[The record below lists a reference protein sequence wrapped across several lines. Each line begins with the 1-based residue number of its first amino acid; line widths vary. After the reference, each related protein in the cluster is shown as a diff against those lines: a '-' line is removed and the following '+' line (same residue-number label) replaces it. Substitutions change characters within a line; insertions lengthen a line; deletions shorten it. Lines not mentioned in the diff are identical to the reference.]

1 MILKRLQNTKEV
13 KAKLKAIVPSTEYL
27 FGGKVPALTSAL
39 KNSAELNKK
48 KKFFKKFKGE
58 GWYNQAQPWNNSYR
72 GGASGGFTRGPK
84 RGGARGAR
92 GGPRGRGHH
101 LKALKD
107 N

>member
-58 GWYNQAQPWNNSYR
+58 GWYNRPRPGTTATVVVPQ
-72 GGASGGFTRGPK
+72 GALPGAPREVGPEVPEEVLE
-84 RGGARGAR
+84 AEATT
-92 GGPRGRGHH
+92 
-101 LKALKD
+101 
-107 N
+107 